1 MAKADDYGD
10 EPDGDS
16 DRNITPLLLSAKERC
31 LKSVVSKAAFRR
43 HSLQTRTS
51 RPGVTTVFM
60 RNSIAAKFADYTATK
75 AQKTPSRPNNAS

>member
-16 DRNITPLLLSAKERC
+16 DRNITLLLLSAKERC

-43 HSLQTRTS
+43 HSIQTRVS
-51 RPGVTTVFM
+51 RRGCYNRFHEEFYRSKV
-60 RNSIAAKFADYTATK
+60 R
-75 AQKTPSRPNNAS
+75 RLHC

>member
-31 LKSVVSKAAFRR
+31 RSREASLKVSYQKPLFVATLFRR
-43 HSLQTRTS
+43 GHQDRVLQPFS
-51 RPGVTTVFM
+51 
-60 RNSIAAKFADYTATK
+60 
-75 AQKTPSRPNNAS
+75 